1 LGKLQRWKVPALPA
15 TQKDGACR
23 VAWPQERT
31 WILQLPAGFYCHGK
45 LGGHVEERKA
55 RIRVFLSTFFGNRD
69 LGDSQDIFALGF
81 VNSLLAIQL
90 VSFLEKE
97 FAITIEDQ
105 DLDFEN
111 FKTVNNMDALVE
123 RKRAGTL
130 IPA

>member
-1 LGKLQRWKVPALPA
+1 
-15 TQKDGACR
+15 
-23 VAWPQERT
+23 
-31 WILQLPAGFYCHGK
+31 
-45 LGGHVEERKA
+45 VEERKA
-55 RIRVFLSTFFGNRD
+55 RIRVFLSTFFGNRV
-69 LGDSQDIFALGF
+69 LGDNQDIFALGF

-97 FAITIEDQ
+97 FAITIENQ

-123 RKRAGTL
+123 RKKARAL